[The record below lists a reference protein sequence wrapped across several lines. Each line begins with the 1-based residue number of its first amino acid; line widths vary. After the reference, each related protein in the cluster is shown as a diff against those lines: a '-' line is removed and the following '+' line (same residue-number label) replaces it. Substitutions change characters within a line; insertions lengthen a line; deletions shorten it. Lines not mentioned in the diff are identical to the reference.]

1 MISNLTE
8 VNGTRKQAEDSR
20 SPLDKF
26 MSILPHFLRSLLL
39 AITFSFIA
47 PLLLIA
53 VGLITF
59 VLMSHLPIKQNLGT
73 LGCHQMLKFLATFG
87 DGHPLQGCLVI
98 ALTFSLVGGL
108 FDTYACCQNFRS
120 N

>member
-1 MISNLTE
+1 
-8 VNGTRKQAEDSR
+8 
-20 SPLDKF
+20 
-26 MSILPHFLRSLLL
+26 MSILPHFILSLFL

-53 VGLITF
+53 MGLIMF
-59 VLMSHLPIKQNLGT
+59 ALMSHLPLIQNLGEF
-73 LGCHQMLKFLATFG
+73 GCNQMLKFLSTFG